1 MIGKNSHRRWY
12 MSPAIEAPYA
22 YNNVANAIDIA
33 VSAFAMTKN
42 RGESIIAVEIIIL
55 IRPFFSY
62 LLIINLFT
70 NIEAEVTE
78 LGVINYLA
86 G

>member
-22 YNNVANAIDIA
+22 YNNVANALDIA

-42 RGESIIAVEIIIL
+42 RGESIISVEIIIL
-55 IRPFFSY
+55 IRPFFSS
-62 LLIINLFT
+62 LLIILFFP
-70 NIEAEVTE
+70 NIEAEVTD
-78 LGVINYLA
+78 LCFSNYLA
-86 G
+86 V